1 MKRVVWTPEARR
13 DLNRRG
19 RFLAELSPAA
29 AQRAVALVRVRAGQL
44 AAHPRIGE
52 RVPEYEPHEVRR
64 LIAGTYE
71 VLYELTADAANIL
84 RVLHT
89 REGR

>member
-1 MKRVVWTPEARR
+1 MKRLVWTPEARR

-19 RFLAELSPAA
+19 RFLAELNPAA
-29 AQRAVALVRVRAGQL
+29 AQRAVALVRIRAGQL

-52 RVPEYEPHEVRR
+52 RIPEYEPREVRR
-64 LIAGTYE
+64 LIAETYE
-71 VLYELTADAANIL
+71 VRYELTAEAVNIL
-84 RVLHT
+84 RVIHS

>member
-1 MKRVVWTPEARR
+1 MRRVVWTPEARR
-13 DLNRRG
+13 DLNRLG

-29 AQRAVALVRVRAGQL
+29 AQRAVALARVRAGQL

-52 RVPEYEPHEVRR
+52 RVPGFEPREVRR
-64 LIAGTYE
+64 LSAGN
-71 VLYELTADAANIL
+71 YELRYELNAESAAIL
-84 RVLHT
+84 RVFHT

>member
-1 MKRVVWTPEARR
+1 
-13 DLNRRG
+13 
-19 RFLAELSPAA
+19 
-29 AQRAVALVRVRAGQL
+29 
-44 AAHPRIGE
+44 
-52 RVPEYEPHEVRR
+52 VRR

-84 RVLHT
+84 RVIHT

>member
-13 DLNRRG
+13 DLNQRG
-19 RFLAELSPAA
+19 RFLAELNPAA

-52 RVPEYEPHEVRR
+52 RIPDYEPREVRR

-71 VLYELTADAANIL
+71 VHYELTANDANIL

-89 REGR
+89 RQEP

>member
-1 MKRVVWTPEARR
+1 
-13 DLNRRG
+13 
-19 RFLAELSPAA
+19 
-29 AQRAVALVRVRAGQL
+29 VALVRVRAGQL

-52 RVPEYEPHEVRR
+52 RIPDYEPREVRR

-71 VLYELTADAANIL
+71 VHYELTANDANIL

-89 REGR
+89 RQER